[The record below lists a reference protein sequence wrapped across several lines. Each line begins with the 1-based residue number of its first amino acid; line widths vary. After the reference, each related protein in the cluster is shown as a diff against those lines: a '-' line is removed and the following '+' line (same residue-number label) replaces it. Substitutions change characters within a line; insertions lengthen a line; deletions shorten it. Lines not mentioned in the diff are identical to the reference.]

1 MMIWYHLNLFSAIFN
16 RWHCKNLVFGNLR
29 LRHDCNVVE
38 TVVTSKHKFYF
49 YYFIKGTKK
58 APTEF
63 FGEKNGTSF
72 VHTNRYFERTVD
84 MIYLNYNSN
93 DSSSKSK
100 KDLFDAT

>member
-1 MMIWYHLNLFSAIFN
+1 MIRYHLNLFSAIFN
-16 RWHCKNLVFGNLR
+16 QRHFKKIVFGNLK

-49 YYFIKGTKK
+49 YYFITGTKK

-72 VHTNRYFERTVD
+72 VHTNQLFERNVD

-93 DSSSKSK
+93 DSSSKSE

>member
-38 TVVTSKHKFYF
+38 TVVTSKPKFYF
-49 YYFIKGTKK
+49 YFMTGTKK
-58 APTEF
+58 VPKEF

>member
-1 MMIWYHLNLFSAIFN
+1 M
-16 RWHCKNLVFGNLR
+16 
-29 LRHDCNVVE
+29 
-38 TVVTSKHKFYF
+38 T
-49 YYFIKGTKK
+49 GTKK
-58 APTEF
+58 VPKEF